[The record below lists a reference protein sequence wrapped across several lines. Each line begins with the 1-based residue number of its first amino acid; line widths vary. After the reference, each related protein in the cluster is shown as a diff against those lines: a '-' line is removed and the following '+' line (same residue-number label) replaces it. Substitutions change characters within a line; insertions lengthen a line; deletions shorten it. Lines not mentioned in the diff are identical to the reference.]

1 MDSISK
7 DELRQLI
14 EDRHG
19 PCVSIYMP
27 THRKLEAQQDR
38 IRFKNLLRRAEE
50 GLLQLGLRSPEAAG
64 LLEPARKLLDDTSFW
79 EYLSDGLALFLSRN
93 SLRSYRLPYSLKEMA
108 VVAERFQLKPL
119 LPLLEYAAQ
128 FFVLALSKNQVRLLR
143 GTPLG
148 AEEVELSN
156 VPRGLADALKYD
168 QAEKQL
174 QYHTR
179 TPRGLGHRAAVF
191 HGHGTREEGDTE
203 DILHYFR
210 MIDRSI
216 HEVLRSE
223 TAPLILAGV
232 DYLLP
237 VYRRANSYPHLLE
250 EGVAG
255 NPDELQP
262 EELHARV
269 WPVVQPALEKG
280 RRRAMERYAELAA
293 KGRASNRIGEV
304 VREAYFGR
312 VDSLIVALGL
322 QQWGAFDPDERT
334 VHLYPAQKPGSHDLL
349 DFAAIH
355 TLLNS
360 GDVHAVAPEKVP
372 GGEALAA
379 IFRY

>member
-1 MDSISK
+1 MDLISK
-7 DELRQLI
+7 DELRRLI
-14 EDRHG
+14 EDQQSA
-19 PCVSIYMP
+19 CVSIYMP

-38 IRFKNLLRRAEE
+38 IRFKNLVRRAED
-50 GLLQLGLRSPEAAG
+50 GLLQLGLRSPEAAA
-64 LLEPARKLLDDTSFW
+64 LLEPARRLLDDAMFW

-93 SLRSYRLPYSLKEMA
+93 SLRSYRLPYGLKEMA

-119 LPLLEYAAQ
+119 LPLLDYAAQ
-128 FFVLALSKNQVRLLR
+128 FFVLALSKNEVRLLR

-148 AEEVELSN
+148 AEEMELAN

-168 QAEKQL
+168 RPEKQL

-179 TPRGLGHRAAVF
+179 TPRGLGRRAAVF

-203 DILHYFR
+203 DILQYFR
-210 MIDRSI
+210 MIDRG
-216 HEVLRSE
+216 VLEILRNES
-223 TAPLILAGV
+223 APLILAGV

-237 VYRRANSYPHLLE
+237 IYRQANSYLHLLE

-269 WPVVQPALEKG
+269 WPVVQPTLERG
-280 RRRAMERYAELAA
+280 RRRAMERYVELAA
-293 KGRASNRIGEV
+293 KGLASNRIGEV
-304 VREAYFGR
+304 VPEAYFGR
-312 VDSLIVALGL
+312 VDSLIVALGI
-322 QQWGAFDPDERT
+322 QQWGGFDLDERA
-334 VHLYPAQKPGSHDLL
+334 VHVYPEQKPGSQDLL

-360 GDVHAVAPEKVP
+360 GEVHAVTPDKVP

>member
-1 MDSISK
+1 MNLISK
-7 DELRQLI
+7 DELRGLI
-14 EDRHG
+14 EDQQS

-38 IRFKNLLRRAEE
+38 IRFKNLLRRAEG

-64 LLEPARKLLDDTSFW
+64 LLEPARKLLDDAMFW
-79 EYLSDGLALFLSRN
+79 EYLSDGLALFLSGN
-93 SLRSYRLPYSLKEMA
+93 SLRSYRLPYGLKEMA

-119 LPLLEYAAQ
+119 LPLLDYAAQ
-128 FFVLALSKNQVRLLR
+128 FFILALSKNEVRLLR

-148 AEEVELSN
+148 AEEVELAN
-156 VPRGLADALKYD
+156 VPRGLSDALKYD
-168 QAEKQL
+168 QPEKQL

-179 TPRGLGHRAAVF
+179 TPRGLGRRAAVF

-210 MIDRSI
+210 MVDRGV
-216 HEVLRSE
+216 HEVLRNE
-223 TAPLILAGV
+223 HAPLILAGV

-237 VYRRANSYPHLLE
+237 LYRQANSYPHLLA

-255 NPDELQP
+255 NPDELPP

-269 WPVVQPALEKG
+269 WPLVQPALEKG
-280 RRRAMERYAELAA
+280 RRRAIERYAELAA

-304 VREAYFGR
+304 VPEAYFGR

-322 QQWGAFDPDERT
+322 QQWGAFDPDERA
-334 VHLYPAQKPGSHDLL
+334 VHVYPEQKPGSQDLL

-360 GDVHAVAPEKVP
+360 GEVHAVTPDKVP
-372 GGEALAA
+372 DGAALAA